1 MTEKVTIHRQDGLP
15 MPLIYLRTAEDLADW
30 YVGQMAWALEH
41 GERELTVSCFD
52 TAGMGYE
59 VGRAAYTVL
68 KALTDF
74 LYDHPE
80 VDALRIMC
88 GDETAH
94 RAYSFHW
101 NMWYAPHKPEHHH

>member
-1 MTEKVTIHRQDGLP
+1 MTEKVTILQQDGLP
-15 MPLIYLRTAEDLADW
+15 MPLIYLHTAEDLADW
-30 YVGQMAWALEH
+30 YRGQMDWAVEQ
-41 GERELTVSCFD
+41 GERELTVACFD
-52 TAGMGYE
+52 TAPMGYD

-80 VDALRIMC
+80 VASLRILC
-88 GDETAH
+88 GDAAAH

-101 NMWYAPHKPEHHH
+101 NMWYAPSKPNHGH

>member
-30 YVGQMAWALEH
+30 YVGQMTWALEH

-88 GDETAH
+88 GDEAAH